1 MVKEKKRVEELRE
14 EIARH
19 DYYYYVLDAPV
30 ISDRDYDLLIRE
42 LEKLEKKYPQLIT
55 ADSPTQRVG
64 GKPLDTFNT
73 VKHITP
79 MLSLDNAFSISE
91 LRDFTRRIKNLSGNA
106 ELEFVVEPKIDG
118 LAVSLLYENGVL
130 VRGAT
135 RGDGSAGEDIT
146 HNVKTIKSIPLK
158 LRKKVTLE
166 ARGEVYIPRRAFEE
180 LNDKRL
186 EEGLPLFANP
196 RNAAAGSLRQL
207 DPRVTANRPLDIFVF
222 SMAGQEGYE
231 GHFFKTHFQILES
244 LRQLGL
250 RVNPNIKLYRDIEE
264 VIEACQDWAVKR
276 RELPYEI
283 DGLVIKVNDLQ
294 LQNKLGFTAKSP
306 RWAIAFKFP
315 AEQVETEVEGIAVSV
330 GRTGALTPIALLKP
344 VQVSGSTVKRA
355 SLHNED
361 ILREKQVKIGDKVII
376 HKAGE
381 VIPEL
386 VKVLTEKRT
395 GKERE
400 FTMPGECPA
409 CGEKVV
415 RLPGEAALRCLNSTC
430 PVQMYERVVHFASR
444 AAMDIEGL
452 GPSTAKILW
461 ENKLVKDVADLYYLE
476 IENLAVL
483 DRMGKKSAQ
492 NLLQAIERSKKNPL
506 NKLLYGLGP
515 RFLGEKGSK
524 ILADRFL
531 SLDRILRSE
540 IEDMVSIPEIGPKI
554 ATSVFE
560 FFRHESNL
568 KVIEKLRA
576 AGVNF
581 YMEPVEI
588 KPEDKI
594 LEGKIIVLTGKLEN
608 LTRSEAQSIIE
619 SLGGRVTSSVSK
631 NTDFVV
637 AGENPGTKYDQAQAL
652 GIKIL
657 HEDEFRELT
666 AGR

>member
-1 MVKEKKRVEELRE
+1 
-14 EIARH
+14 
-19 DYYYYVLDAPV
+19 
-30 ISDRDYDLLIRE
+30 
-42 LEKLEKKYPQLIT
+42 
-55 ADSPTQRVG
+55 
-64 GKPLDTFNT
+64 
-73 VKHITP
+73 
-79 MLSLDNAFSISE
+79 
-91 LRDFTRRIKNLSGNA
+91 
-106 ELEFVVEPKIDG
+106 
-118 LAVSLLYENGVL
+118 
-130 VRGAT
+130 
-135 RGDGSAGEDIT
+135 
-146 HNVKTIKSIPLK
+146 
-158 LRKKVTLE
+158 
-166 ARGEVYIPRRAFEE
+166 
-180 LNDKRL
+180 
-186 EEGLPLFANP
+186 
-196 RNAAAGSLRQL
+196 
-207 DPRVTANRPLDIFVF
+207 
-222 SMAGQEGYE
+222 
-231 GHFFKTHFQILES
+231 
-244 LRQLGL
+244 
-250 RVNPNIKLYRDIEE
+250 
-264 VIEACQDWAVKR
+264 
-276 RELPYEI
+276 
-283 DGLVIKVNDLQ
+283 
-294 LQNKLGFTAKSP
+294 
-306 RWAIAFKFP
+306 
-315 AEQVETEVEGIAVSV
+315 
-330 GRTGALTPIALLKP
+330 
-344 VQVSGSTVKRA
+344 
-355 SLHNED
+355 
-361 ILREKQVKIGDKVII
+361 
-376 HKAGE
+376 
-381 VIPEL
+381 
-386 VKVLTEKRT
+386 
-395 GKERE
+395 
-400 FTMPGECPA
+400 
-409 CGEKVV
+409 
-415 RLPGEAALRCLNSTC
+415 LNSTC